1 MSGSSKLRVL
11 RIAALRPRG
20 DAPRMLGARRAFLAL
35 ALGSLLALAACGDD
49 GGAGSTGSGGAGS
62 STTSAGG
69 GNASQATVGA
79 GGEAST
85 TGTTSTSGGAGGEAT
100 GGVGGAG
107 GAGGSAPLPSC
118 GGIAGLECPADH
130 YCDHDENDCGAGDGL
145 GTCRPKPQACNGVVD
160 PVCGCDG
167 AMHSNACTAQIAG
180 VDLNALGCAQTA
192 TTFACGYKLCD
203 VLSEACV
210 KTGNDAP
217 PPATTYACV
226 PAPPSCA
233 GDFPT
238 CACASSLATACG
250 GTCTNNVAGSVTIA
264 CP

>member
-1 MSGSSKLRVL
+1 LVSSKLHLLRVAVL
-11 RIAALRPRG
+11 RLCGDAAL
-20 DAPRMLGARRAFLAL
+20 MLGAHRDFLAIAVVSVL
-35 ALGSLLALAACGDD
+35 AFAACSDD
-49 GGAGSTGSGGAGS
+49 GGAASTGSGGAGP
-62 STTSAGG
+62 STTSVGG
-69 GNASQATVGA
+69 GTASQTTVGA

-85 TGTTSTSGGAGGEAT
+85 TGSTSTSGGAGGEAT
-100 GGVGGAG
+100 TGVGGAG

-118 GGIAGLECPADH
+118 GGIAGLECPPDH

-145 GTCRPKPQACNGVVD
+145 GTCRPKPQTCNGLVD

-167 AMHSNACTAQIAG
+167 TMHSNACIAQIAG
-180 VDLNALGCAQTA
+180 VDLNAMGCAQTA
-192 TTFACGYKLCD
+192 TTFVCGYKLCD

-217 PPATTYACV
+217 PPTTSYACV

-233 GDFPT
+233 GDFPS

>member
-1 MSGSSKLRVL
+1 MTGMTREFVTVAMGS
-11 RIAALRPRG
+11 A
-20 DAPRMLGARRAFLAL
+20 
-35 ALGSLLALAACGDD
+35 LALAACGDD
-49 GGAGSTGSGGAGS
+49 GGGSTTGTGGS
-62 STTSAGG
+62 S
-69 GNASQATVGA
+69 
-79 GGEAST
+79 AST
-85 TGTTSTSGGAGGEAT
+85 TGAGGSTSSQATGGGAGGEAATT
-100 GGVGGAG
+100 GSTSSVGGAG
-107 GAGGSAPLPSC
+107 GAATSGVGGSAGDGGSAPLPSC

-167 AMHSNACTAQIAG
+167 AMHSNACVAQVAG
-180 VDLNALGCAQTA
+180 VDLNAMGCAQTA
-192 TTFACGYKLCD
+192 TTFVCGYKLCD
-203 VLSEACV
+203 VLTEACV

-250 GTCTNNVAGSVTIA
+250 GTCMNNVAGSVTIA